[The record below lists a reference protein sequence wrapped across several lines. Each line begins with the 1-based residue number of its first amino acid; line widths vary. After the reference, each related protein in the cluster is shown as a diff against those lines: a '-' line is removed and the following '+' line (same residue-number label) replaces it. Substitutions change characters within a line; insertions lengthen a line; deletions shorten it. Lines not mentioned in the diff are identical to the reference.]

1 MDVPRARWT
10 APAKADEVGRM
21 RRAAAATAAE
31 LGLSGLALEHFELAV
46 SEALTNVVLHA
57 YHGKPGPMSMEVQGD
72 EDVVRVTVA
81 DEGGGMAAQAENRGL
96 GLGLGI
102 VASAADCC
110 QIRTRKGH
118 GMQITLGFGLH

>member
-1 MDVPRARWT
+1 
-10 APAKADEVGRM
+10 M

-57 YHGKPGPMSMEVQGD
+57 YHGRPGPMSMEVEGD

-81 DEGGGMAAQAENRGL
+81 DEGDGLGARGENGGL

-102 VASAADCC
+102 LASAADCC
-110 QIRTRKGH
+110 QIRSKRGQ